1 MFGSILVVIVD
12 SIYSTTKIFVGNST
26 LKDITIKKIVHLKYH
41 TKMSS
46 AKIVNLDPPRE
57 DDCRE
62 DEWFMPKWPMR
73 ELVIG
78 GSGEGKTNAVLNP
91 IVFDWVDIDTLV
103 VCAADIE
110 EEKYEFLKEWA
121 EAKQE
126 DRQTDI
132 ENYHRMMKNV
142 KEENRPHEPL
152 PFEFLF
158 IDNIHDLPDIKLWD
172 KPVAELEY
180 KPPITLSKN
189 RRTLVLIDDM
199 INEKYQGNVSDIF
212 IRGRK
217 KNIGVIYLAHSF
229 FAVPEMMRK
238 QTKQYML
245 FGGLTKKNIQGIADG
260 ISIGLEWKDFNEY
273 YQEGTKQES
282 VEDHP
287 FMYIDLA
294 APKFPEDTRIRK
306 GFDTIMYI

>member
-1 MFGSILVVIVD
+1 
-12 SIYSTTKIFVGNST
+12 
-26 LKDITIKKIVHLKYH
+26 
-41 TKMSS
+41 
-46 AKIVNLDPPRE
+46 
-57 DDCRE
+57 
-62 DEWFMPKWPMR
+62 MPKWPFR

-78 GSGEGKTNAVLNP
+78 GSGAGKTTVVTNS

-121 EAKQE
+121 EARQE

-132 ENYHRMMKNV
+132 ENYHRMMQNV
-142 KEENRPHEPL
+142 KQENRPPEPL

-158 IDNIHDLPDIKLWD
+158 VDNIFELPDIKLWD
-172 KPVAELEY
+172 KPVAEMET

-189 RRTLVLIDDM
+189 RRTLILVDDM

-217 KNIGVIYLAHSF
+217 KNISTIYIAHSF
-229 FAVPEMMRK
+229 FAIPEMMRK
-238 QTKQYML
+238 NTMQYML

-260 ISIGLEWKDFNEY
+260 ISVGLEWKDFDRY
-273 YQEGTKQES
+273 YQEGTKKES
-282 VEDHP
+282 VDDHP

-294 APKFPEDTRIRK
+294 APTFPEDTRIRK
-306 GFDTIMYI
+306 GFDTIMYM